1 MPRPSDRSASRVWT
15 VFNAGGDLSCL
26 FTLSSDTQVRI
37 RIVKQ
42 PNPHEIEPFDPP
54 RFEVGRV
61 YEIGPRLAELLTV
74 CGYAAPEMR
83 AYQQPDHPARRK
95 DDKR

>member
-1 MPRPSDRSASRVWT
+1 
-15 VFNAGGDLSCL
+15 
-26 FTLSSDTQVRI
+26 VRI

-42 PNPHEIEPFDPP
+42 PNPHEIESFDLRP
-54 RFEVGRV
+54 FEVGRV

-83 AYQQPDHPARRK
+83 AHQQADHPGRRK
-95 DDKR
+95 DDKH